1 MKNLFLILVL
11 GVIIAACGPK
21 KEETVAAAAPTLT
34 LQWTTDTVLTTCE
47 SVLYDEA
54 NAVLYVSNI
63 NGDPSTKD
71 GNGSIAKVGLDGKI
85 IEAQWVK
92 GLDAPK
98 GMGIANGKLYAAD
111 VDKIVEIELASG
123 KVLNKFV
130 VDSAQFL
137 NDITVDAAGRVY
149 VSDMDRSNIVLLQDG
164 KVSIWMDKL
173 SNKPN
178 GLFSE
183 ANRMLVAF
191 WDSKTLQAID
201 LTSKMVEMKAD
212 SIDNPD
218 GIEAVGDGGYLVSS
232 WNGMVHY
239 VDPDGKVTK
248 LLDTTAD
255 QVSAAD
261 IEFIPA
267 KNLLLVPTFFKNT
280 VMAYELKK

>member
-178 GLFSE
+178 GLFAE
-183 ANRMLVAF
+183 ENRMLVAF

-261 IEFIPA
+261 IEYIPA

>member
-123 KVLNKFV
+123 KILNKFV

-137 NDITVDAAGRVY
+137 NDITVDAAGRIY

-178 GLFSE
+178 GLFAE
-183 ANRMLVAF
+183 ENRMLVAF

-239 VDPDGKVTK
+239 VASDGKVTK